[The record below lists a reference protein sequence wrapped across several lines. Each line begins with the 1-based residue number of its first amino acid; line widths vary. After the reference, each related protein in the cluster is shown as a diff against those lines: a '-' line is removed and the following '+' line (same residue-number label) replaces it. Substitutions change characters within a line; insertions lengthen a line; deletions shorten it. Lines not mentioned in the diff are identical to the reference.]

1 MAFTYSVT
9 LNLSGTFCTVVGG
22 GQVALRKV
30 QALLAEG
37 AEVTVISPALI
48 PELAAMQDRFVWMKN
63 SYKDGLLEGSFL
75 VIAATDQR
83 DVNRQIAQWC
93 QENQVLVNVVD
104 SKKES
109 NFIVNAAVKQGDLL
123 IAVSTNGISPAVSRT
138 IRQEL
143 EQQYGPEYA
152 VMLELIAQARAEA
165 MKTIKDDAKRRQFLQ
180 SLADMG
186 LPAMLRQ
193 ETKEDVEKRVKLCL
207 SSYWD

>member
-48 PELAAMQDRFVWMKN
+48 PELAAMQNRFVWMKN

-83 DVNRQIAQWC
+83 DVNQQIARWC

-152 VMLELIAQARAEA
+152 IMLELIAQARAEA
-165 MKTIKDDAKRRQFLQ
+165 MKTIKDEAKRRQFLQ

>member
-83 DVNRQIAQWC
+83 DVNQQIARWC

-152 VMLELIAQARAEA
+152 IMLELIAQARAEA
-165 MKTIKDDAKRRQFLQ
+165 MKTIKDEAKRRQFLQ

>member
-75 VIAATDQR
+75 VVAATDQR
-83 DVNRQIAQWC
+83 DINQQIAQWC

-152 VMLELIAQARAEA
+152 IMLELIAQARAEA

>member
-83 DVNRQIAQWC
+83 DINQQIARWC

-152 VMLELIAQARAEA
+152 IMLELIAQARAEA
-165 MKTIKDDAKRRQFLQ
+165 MKTIKDEAKRRQFLQ

>member
-83 DVNRQIAQWC
+83 DINQQIAQWC

-152 VMLELIAQARAEA
+152 TMLELIAQARAEA

-193 ETKEDVEKRVKLCL
+193 EAKEDVEKRVKLCL

>member
-83 DVNRQIAQWC
+83 DINQQIAQWC

-152 VMLELIAQARAEA
+152 IMLELIAQARAEA

>member
-83 DVNRQIAQWC
+83 DINQQIAQWC

-152 VMLELIAQARAEA
+152 IMLELIAQARAEA
-165 MKTIKDDAKRRQFLQ
+165 MKTIKDDAKRRQFL
-180 SLADMG
+180 AVIG
-186 LPAMLRQ
+186 KI
-193 ETKEDVEKRVKLCL
+193 TG
-207 SSYWD
+207 W